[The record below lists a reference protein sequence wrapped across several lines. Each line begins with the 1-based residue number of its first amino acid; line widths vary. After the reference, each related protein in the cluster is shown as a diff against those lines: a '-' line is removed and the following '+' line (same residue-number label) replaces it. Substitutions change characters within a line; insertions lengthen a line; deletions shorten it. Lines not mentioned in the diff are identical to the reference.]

1 MPSLAFG
8 SKDVYM
14 ISRMNHIRKELAQ
27 KFHGIK
33 DIEYIKAEELDIIGA
48 EIENIIN
55 KSEKKID
62 KLAQDIVKEYK

>member
-1 MPSLAFG
+1 MDTLSLSDIPYPAKEKIT
-8 SKDVYM
+8 KD
-14 ISRMNHIRKELAQ
+14 
-27 KFHGIK
+27 
-33 DIEYIKAEELDIIGA
+33 EYIKAEELDIIGA